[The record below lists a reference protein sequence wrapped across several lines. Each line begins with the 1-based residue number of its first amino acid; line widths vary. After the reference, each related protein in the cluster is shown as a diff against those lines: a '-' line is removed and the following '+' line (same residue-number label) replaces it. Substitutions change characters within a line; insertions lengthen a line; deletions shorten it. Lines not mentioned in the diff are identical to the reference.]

1 MMQIYDEVLDS
12 RFKPWYDGRVLT
24 FCIEIPDYAFWS
36 RIIVMRETQRKKKEV
51 TLSRYVCQMI
61 QIGFSGEVAKYL
73 MYVHKNKINA

>member
-36 RIIVMRETQRKKKEV
+36 RIIVMRETQRKKER
-51 TLSRYVCQMI
+51 SNPEYVCQMV